1 MKIVG
6 IGDLFIPAAY
16 IEKGFAPMREKGH
29 TLEVLDWPLKGF
41 DELQN
46 YNLLVETL
54 GCEALRP
61 PECVFELCC
70 DADVIITQ
78 FCPVNHE
85 LVNACP
91 NLKAIGVLRS
101 GTENV
106 CSEYAASRGIAVLN
120 VPGRNAEAVSDYAVG
135 MMICEARNI
144 ARGHRGIMRN
154 QWIRD
159 YSNSGNIPDLP
170 GRTVGLIGCGAVGL
184 KVARKLSGFDMRII
198 GYDPYANAEACRAAG
213 VELVALE
220 ALMTE
225 ADFVSL
231 HARLTEQN
239 RHLINAQMLALM
251 KRTAYLI
258 NTSRAGLI
266 DEAALVDALKER
278 RIAGAA
284 LDVYEHEPL
293 QPDDPLLSLDNV
305 TLTPHMAGGS
315 NDAFYNT
322 PALLCSR
329 MEVELSKKSRLEMS
343 GH

>member
-6 IGDLFIPAAY
+6 IGDLFIPAMY
-16 IEKGFAPMREKGH
+16 IEKGFAPMRKQGH
-29 TLEVLDWPLKGF
+29 TVEVLDWPLKGF

-46 YNLLVETL
+46 YNLLVETQ
-54 GCEALRP
+54 GCEALHP
-61 PECVFELCC
+61 PECVFEFCR

-78 FCPVNHE
+78 FCPINRE
-85 LVNACP
+85 LVDACP

-101 GTENV
+101 GIENV
-106 CSEYAASRGIAVLN
+106 CSEYAASKGIAVFN
-120 VPGRNAEAVSDYAVG
+120 APGRNAEAVSDFAVG

-144 ARGHRGIMRN
+144 ARGHHGILNNR
-154 QWIRD
+154 WIRD
-159 YSNSGNIPDLP
+159 YSNSGDIPDLP
-170 GRTVGLIGCGAVGL
+170 GRTVGLIGCGAIGQ
-184 KVARKLSGFDMRII
+184 KVAKKLSGFDMRII
-198 GYDPYANAEACRAAG
+198 GYDPYANAEACTAEG
-213 VELVALE
+213 IELVDLE
-220 ALMTE
+220 TLMSE

-231 HARLTEQN
+231 HARLTEKN
-239 RHLINAQMLALM
+239 HHLINAHMLSLM
-251 KRTAYLI
+251 KPTAYLI

-266 DEAALVDALKER
+266 DEVALVETLRNK

-293 QPDDPLLSLDNV
+293 FQNDPLKGLDNV

-322 PALLCSR
+322 PTLLCSR
-329 MEVELSKKSRLEMS
+329 MEKWFSD